1 LIEAPT
7 GPRIIPEFDKWSRQF
22 SDESFLR
29 RFEIRDPVMSS
40 LLDRGLI
47 FSVPT
52 NADLGVPDEKP
63 IFRTVPFPSWGLCH
77 AHQPQILAR
86 ISTRCPV
93 CRRNLEQLDCVRFIR
108 ACPNGHLDDVDWAG
122 IIHAGAN
129 KACRET
135 VFEWRA
141 TGSDLGSTMITC
153 VRCKAQSSLSDIYN
167 ATWSCSGFFPENGL
181 RDVCKERASVLL
193 RNSSNLRVARP
204 ISTLTIPP
212 RSSSLHN
219 VCGLASIFPIVA
231 SQPNGTKADLLSKL
245 QYASQ
250 TPGLIDPNSVLVV
263 EQAPE
268 TELLEA
274 IEDMRKHS
282 SIQQTYQEVR
292 QQELQALK
300 DASAK
305 GAPPKASKVSWDF
318 EVDKNE
324 VRTAQCPSGLPLRVT
339 PVRKLRVIAV
349 QRGYYRPVRGGA
361 VKMVER
367 FLVMGTNRWYPGVEL
382 RGEGIFLDL
391 PQGAVP
397 IREDPSGW
405 MPEFSRTSNPAYH
418 PIYVWWHTLA
428 HRIITALG
436 IDSGYSA
443 ASLRERI

>member
-1 LIEAPT
+1 L
-7 GPRIIPEFDKWSRQF
+7 
-22 SDESFLR
+22 
-29 RFEIRDPVMSS
+29 
-40 LLDRGLI
+40 
-47 FSVPT
+47 
-52 NADLGVPDEKP
+52 
-63 IFRTVPFPSWGLCH
+63 
-77 AHQPQILAR
+77 
-86 ISTRCPV
+86 
-93 CRRNLEQLDCVRFIR
+93 
-108 ACPNGHLDDVDWAG
+108 
-122 IIHAGAN
+122 
-129 KACRET
+129 
-135 VFEWRA
+135 
-141 TGSDLGSTMITC
+141 
-153 VRCKAQSSLSDIYN
+153 
-167 ATWSCSGFFPENGL
+167 
-181 RDVCKERASVLL
+181 
-193 RNSSNLRVARP
+193 
-204 ISTLTIPP
+204 
-212 RSSSLHN
+212 
-219 VCGLASIFPIVA
+219 GLASIFPIVA
-231 SQPNGTKADLLSKL
+231 SQPKWTKADLLSKL

-305 GAPPKASKVSWDF
+305 GAPPKASKVAWDF

-324 VRTAQCPSGLPLRVT
+324 VRTVQFPSGLPLRVT

-405 MPEFSRTSNPAYH
+405 LPEFSRTSNPAYH

-443 ASLRERI
+443 ASLRERIYFDPTNQNNSGILISASQSGGDGTMGGLIALVSQFERVLDAALINIHTCSNDPLCMESTLTHERTNGAACYACSLLSETSCEFLNSSLDRNLLRLNI